1 MVSRTTKTFKMKK
14 TNDERIK
21 ILRNNIPEFDIALH
35 INKSNVEKLEW
46 YDNFVDYLQELNPNL
61 YNDACEYADNKK
73 SL

>member
-1 MVSRTTKTFKMKK
+1 MKK

-21 ILRNNIPEFDIALH
+21 MLKIALH
-35 INKSNVEKLEW
+35 INKSNLEKLEW
-46 YDNFVDYLQELNPNL
+46 YDDFVDYIKELNSNL